1 MHGGRSTG
9 PRPPDGIARVRTAR
23 TIHGRY
29 GAETRAW
36 RRHVLTMLRRG
47 TVFHDAFRYAAHLPP
62 DMVVRLHGSPPELA
76 LPRFSA
82 GCLSRAEDRAVM
94 WAEAEALAPWKQAIA
109 LAKEAGRR
117 DAAPPAGSDRT
128 DPLTGAEVHA
138 PEQPPIAAAASGDRA
153 GAGNISAAAEAL
165 APWKQAIALAKEA
178 GRRNAAPPAGSD
190 RTDPLTGA
198 EVHAPEQPPIATA
211 ASGDRAGAGNVG
223 GPAEGHAP
231 EQRPDAAA
239 VRAGTAGA
247 GNISAA
253 AKAHAPEQPPAA
265 RSDPA
270 AIGDAGAREEALA
283 TEQQM
288 VATVASTVPVASRD
302 GQAKAK
308 PLATEQAT
316 DTRQWDGI
324 RLRPP
329 SQAISLRQQL
339 LAATDH
345 DNLTAWAA
353 RVAGWGMIA
362 EAVTTFG
369 AAPLI

>member
-1 MHGGRSTG
+1 MNKKGTNCQEPAMSATTAAATTLRQQPLHQVAASPSGKRRGNPNLALAPRCGASTRTGCPCRAPAIHGKLRCRMHGGRSTG
-9 PRPPDGIARVRTAR
+9 PRTPDGIARVRTAR

-117 DAAPPAGSDRT
+117 
-128 DPLTGAEVHA
+128 
-138 PEQPPIAAAASGDRA
+138 
-153 GAGNISAAAEAL
+153 
-165 APWKQAIALAKEA
+165 
-178 GRRNAAPPAGSD
+178 NAAPPAGSD

-198 EVHAPEQPPIATA
+198 E
-211 ASGDRAGAGNVG
+211 G
-223 GPAEGHAP
+223 
-231 EQRPDAAA
+231 
-239 VRAGTAGA
+239 
-247 GNISAA
+247 
-253 AKAHAPEQPPAA
+253 HAPEQPPAA